1 MAPLPPLPDPVT
13 FDQTLANM
21 KDLQDT
27 FKPDICSQ
35 QDPLITF
42 EHDGVP
48 PVLNFNMPQSTA
60 FTTYGRIAVPVN
72 QSYFKQF
79 CTLAPSYNYWKVIEG
94 MTPEQVNQMMN
105 QNVMASTAA
114 PLMAYIPVNQ
124 NVHAMSGDFQAASP
138 IVGPSKGAQG
148 GMVLNTSNSNQTG
161 NVPIYIPANTSKPL
175 SSTIGMYASQGLRPI
190 MIKRINSTA
199 PAVRYIA
206 KPPVPVPRITIVE
219 EYTTTSYLGNYGAG
233 RVVKTMSLMPGE
245 RTTISMRTYKDMV
258 STHDRSQ
265 NVLDSMSD
273 SSATE
278 FSNMLQHEQGDMSSS
293 SDTSGG
299 SSGSFSTHTDA
310 QNSQSSWNVSANLDF
325 GIGGIGGGYGQSSSD
340 ASSNANG
347 WNNANTYGHTG
358 ARQSNTNTINS
369 ALDKHVQSSN
379 SARQINI
386 NTSTS
391 DTARSGEED
400 TTVREI
406 VNYNKSRVINFIFR
420 QLKQEYTVITA
431 LTNLKFVY
439 SNGYPESFT
448 VVDLNNLDNM
458 LLDIIKDGDPTA
470 PVDPHPV
477 EYFRDQVRCALLQN
491 YCKVIDVNDEEKDFI
506 ERKTI
511 DKGTCFTT
519 WGLTCDSVKAEKY
532 WRVIPNLKDS
542 WTDPDNDN
550 TITVDGIILSAKKQ
564 TLLTSSV
571 IADALL
577 GRGEALDCFNQKAQD
592 AQSLADLINNMT
604 AMQSLQDSLQQ
615 SAVNLDYA
623 TQQLEMGTKQI
634 DKLQVQIDAM
644 QQQIDIM
651 TALAPAEQPGAYK
664 KIFGNCCPTP
674 QYTGGCGCGN
684 CKDE

>member
-21 KDLQDT
+21 RQLQDT
-27 FKPDICSQ
+27 FKPDICNQ
-35 QDPLITF
+35 EDPLITF
-42 EHDGVP
+42 EKDGVP
-48 PVLNFNMPQSTA
+48 PVLNFNLPQSTA
-60 FTTYGRIAVPVN
+60 FTTYGRIAVPVDQAYFKAFTKVIPAN
-72 QSYFKQF
+72 NYFDVMQAMTTEQAQSYFNTGTQRIKTTSGFFYEAQDNEPF
-79 CTLAPSYNYWKVIEG
+79 
-94 MTPEQVNQMMN
+94 MVNRVTGGHIPIIKNMGAQQAGN
-105 QNVMASTAA
+105 A
-114 PLMAYIPVNQ
+114 IPVNVAPFNPPPTARMADLAKQ
-124 NVHAMSGDFQAASP
+124 N
-138 IVGPSKGAQG
+138 
-148 GMVLNTSNSNQTG
+148 
-161 NVPIYIPANTSKPL
+161 
-175 SSTIGMYASQGLRPI
+175 LRPVKMPTFNNQVQVI
-190 MIKRINSTA
+190 
-199 PAVRYIA
+199 RYVA
-206 KPPVPVPRITIVE
+206 KPPAPVPRITIVE

-258 STHDRSQ
+258 STRESAQ
-265 NVLDSMSD
+265 NVLDSMSTE
-273 SSATE
+273 SATQLDTL
-278 FSNMLQHEQGDMSSS
+278 MQKEQGDMTATSDTSEGSSS
-293 SDTSGG
+293 SFSTATDAHNSTR
-299 SSGSFSTHTDA
+299 SFS
-310 QNSQSSWNVSANLDF
+310 VSASINFPF
-325 GIGGIGGGYGQSSSD
+325 GGLGGGYGQSSSD

-347 WNNANTYGHTG
+347 WNNANSYGHTG
-358 ARQSNTNTINS
+358 ARQSNINTINS

-379 SARQINI
+379 SMRQINI

-406 VNYNKSRVINFIFR
+406 MNYNKSRVINFIFR

-431 LTNLKFVY
+431 LTNLKFIY

-458 LLDIIKDGDPTA
+458 LKDIIMDGNPNDP
-470 PVDPHPV
+470 VNPHPV
-477 EYFRDQVRCALLQN
+477 EYYRDQVKCSLLQH
-491 YCKVIDVNDEEKDFI
+491 YCKILNFDDQYLDFLDHV
-506 ERKTI
+506 TV
-511 DKGTCFTT
+511 DLGQCLST
-519 WGLTCDSVKAEKY
+519 WIQGCTPKAEAY
-532 WRVIPNLKDS
+532 WRVKPKLTDKYI
-542 WTDPDNDN
+542 DPDSGNE
-550 TITVDGIILSAKKQ
+550 ITVKGVILSVQKQ
-564 TLLTSSV
+564 TLQTSSV

-623 TQQLEMGTKQI
+623 TQQLDMGTKQI
-634 DKLQVQIDAM
+634 DQMQVQIDAM

-651 TALAPAEQPGAYK
+651 TALDPAEQPGAYK